1 MAKKKE
7 TEKKTKK
14 TSAKKSTAVA
24 SKKTPAKKTPAK
36 KSSKEASMS
45 EIMHQ
50 DEHLDVQAAGLMLD
64 MLDEELDAGEKKFG
78 ISSTL
83 LDPNEP
89 KISTGLL
96 ALDLI
101 LFGGLRSGG
110 WYTVFGGEQSAK
122 STLITWLSAA
132 MIKIGFHKQGR
143 GAWFDCEGSSDPV
156 YINNIMQNM
165 GITKKDATDIF
176 GVRDPETGEYL
187 KKPLIRFYQEDNG
200 EVVFDMLNKFKRSL
214 PTIEKQGKEYYYILD
229 NTNPNKARF
238 KGMYDTKYLTKHN
251 KLKIPG
257 APSTPQAIVLMDSY
271 VAMLPEGLDKD
282 DANGSM
288 AIQARMFSD
297 GIKRVK
303 GGMRK
308 KRMIVFGVNQLRLRP
323 AVMNQNPEYEPGGE
337 ALKFFCM
344 KHDTRLFTERGLITA
359 EDYSL
364 GDHVS
369 VLGESGIEQ
378 PTIFKSMGYSQ
389 IRGIKTQLGNKIEGK
404 PNHRVYALRESG
416 TDPEWLA
423 LKDIS
428 TGNNTYVPVKYG
440 ADVWARDVPVF
451 DFEFTSSKNND
462 TCTAKLPKKLTKKF
476 ALLLGMLSGDGH
488 VDGTGI
494 FHFVTG
500 DSDSMDAFVDA
511 YYRTFGG
518 DDYQTVYDQYVK
530 RNGNKLEFRLYSRH
544 ISDFLVS
551 LGVTGYSR
559 TKKVPHC
566 IRTAPRQYVVQFLR
580 GLFDADGCI
589 GKSKN
594 CLSTVSKDLAEDVQL
609 LLLNMG
615 IITRIE
621 TRRMN
626 YHHSKDLDI
635 SYNVHMIGHSLNS
648 FIDQIGVVSQR
659 KTDNLFYVNPA
670 PSAMNPE
677 YLSFNVFRW
686 RQTTGKIHDMLTS
699 LYGENELIKIEDLRK
714 ELVDFESEIPSFRT
728 KQERDAQQAHVN
740 RIRNFLDYTQS
751 NNLLWVKVTE
761 SYEGEMAMTYD
772 GNMPDTHTFV
782 TNGIV
787 SHNSD
792 VRLRAVARAHSG
804 APWSWDG
811 LNSQM
816 IQEESKT
823 GEGKDTYRFINITTQ
838 KNKLGGTPS
847 QQTWLRLWVADE
859 NGQARG
865 FCPVF
870 DTFYYMYALGLVSG
884 TKNNM
889 KFHSSVPLHGAKK
902 CSWNK
907 FKRLVLGTN
916 AEIKEV
922 CEELGLEKAG
932 NIRKWCFTH
941 IQKAGMKR
949 YRDVLAGKT
958 SKDDSDDDE

>member
-14 TSAKKSTAVA
+14 TTAKKSTAVA
-24 SKKTPAKKTPAK
+24 SNTKKVAAKKAPAKKKA
-36 KSSKEASMS
+36 SKEEASMA

-337 ALKFFCM
+337 ALKFF
-344 KHDTRLFTERGLITA
+344 
-359 EDYSL
+359 
-364 GDHVS
+364 
-369 VLGESGIEQ
+369 
-378 PTIFKSMGYSQ
+378 
-389 IRGIKTQLGNKIEGK
+389 
-404 PNHRVYALRESG
+404 
-416 TDPEWLA
+416 
-423 LKDIS
+423 
-428 TGNNTYVPVKYG
+428 
-440 ADVWARDVPVF
+440 
-451 DFEFTSSKNND
+451 
-462 TCTAKLPKKLTKKF
+462 
-476 ALLLGMLSGDGH
+476 
-488 VDGTGI
+488 
-494 FHFVTG
+494 
-500 DSDSMDAFVDA
+500 
-511 YYRTFGG
+511 
-518 DDYQTVYDQYVK
+518 
-530 RNGNKLEFRLYSRH
+530 
-544 ISDFLVS
+544 
-551 LGVTGYSR
+551 
-559 TKKVPHC
+559 
-566 IRTAPRQYVVQFLR
+566 
-580 GLFDADGCI
+580 
-589 GKSKN
+589 
-594 CLSTVSKDLAEDVQL
+594 
-609 LLLNMG
+609 
-615 IITRIE
+615 
-621 TRRMN
+621 
-626 YHHSKDLDI
+626 
-635 SYNVHMIGHSLNS
+635 
-648 FIDQIGVVSQR
+648 
-659 KTDNLFYVNPA
+659 
-670 PSAMNPE
+670 
-677 YLSFNVFRW
+677 
-686 RQTTGKIHDMLTS
+686 
-699 LYGENELIKIEDLRK
+699 
-714 ELVDFESEIPSFRT
+714 
-728 KQERDAQQAHVN
+728 
-740 RIRNFLDYTQS
+740 
-751 NNLLWVKVTE
+751 
-761 SYEGEMAMTYD
+761 
-772 GNMPDTHTFV
+772 
-782 TNGIV
+782 
-787 SHNSD
+787 SD

-907 FKRLVLGTN
+907 FKKLVLGTN

>member
-7 TEKKTKK
+7 SETKTKK
-14 TSAKKSTAVA
+14 TAKKSTAVA
-24 SKKTPAKKTPAK
+24 SNTKKVAAKKTPAKKTPAK
-36 KSSKEASMS
+36 KTSAKKSSKEDSLADV
-45 EIMHQ
+45 MHQ
-50 DEHLDVQAAGLMLD
+50 DEHLDVKAAGLMLD

-96 ALDLI
+96 SLDLI

-200 EVVFDMLNKFKRSL
+200 QVVFDMLNKFKRSL

-229 NTNPNKARF
+229 NTNPNKAKF
-238 KGMYDTKYLTKHN
+238 KGMYDVKYLTKHN

-257 APSTPQAIVLMDSY
+257 APATPQAIVLMDSY

-337 ALKFFCM
+337 ALKFF
-344 KHDTRLFTERGLITA
+344 
-359 EDYSL
+359 
-364 GDHVS
+364 
-369 VLGESGIEQ
+369 
-378 PTIFKSMGYSQ
+378 
-389 IRGIKTQLGNKIEGK
+389 
-404 PNHRVYALRESG
+404 
-416 TDPEWLA
+416 
-423 LKDIS
+423 
-428 TGNNTYVPVKYG
+428 
-440 ADVWARDVPVF
+440 
-451 DFEFTSSKNND
+451 
-462 TCTAKLPKKLTKKF
+462 
-476 ALLLGMLSGDGH
+476 
-488 VDGTGI
+488 
-494 FHFVTG
+494 
-500 DSDSMDAFVDA
+500 
-511 YYRTFGG
+511 
-518 DDYQTVYDQYVK
+518 
-530 RNGNKLEFRLYSRH
+530 
-544 ISDFLVS
+544 
-551 LGVTGYSR
+551 
-559 TKKVPHC
+559 
-566 IRTAPRQYVVQFLR
+566 
-580 GLFDADGCI
+580 
-589 GKSKN
+589 
-594 CLSTVSKDLAEDVQL
+594 
-609 LLLNMG
+609 
-615 IITRIE
+615 
-621 TRRMN
+621 
-626 YHHSKDLDI
+626 
-635 SYNVHMIGHSLNS
+635 
-648 FIDQIGVVSQR
+648 
-659 KTDNLFYVNPA
+659 
-670 PSAMNPE
+670 
-677 YLSFNVFRW
+677 
-686 RQTTGKIHDMLTS
+686 
-699 LYGENELIKIEDLRK
+699 
-714 ELVDFESEIPSFRT
+714 
-728 KQERDAQQAHVN
+728 
-740 RIRNFLDYTQS
+740 
-751 NNLLWVKVTE
+751 
-761 SYEGEMAMTYD
+761 
-772 GNMPDTHTFV
+772 
-782 TNGIV
+782 
-787 SHNSD
+787 SD

-811 LNSQM
+811 LNSQI

-859 NGQARG
+859 HGQARG

-870 DTFYYMYALGLVSG
+870 DTFYYLYSLGLVSG

-949 YRDVLAGKT
+949 YRDVLAGKASDDDE
-958 SKDDSDDDE
+958 SKDDSE

>member
-1 MAKKKE
+1 MAKAKD
-7 TEKKTKK
+7 TDKKTKK
-14 TSAKKSTAVA
+14 TAD
-24 SKKTPAKKTPAK
+24 KKTADKKTKKAPAKKAPAK
-36 KSSKEASMS
+36 KAKKDKEPSMA

-50 DEHLDVQAAGLMLD
+50 DDSLDLKAAGLMLD

-96 ALDLI
+96 SLDLI
-101 LFGGLRSGG
+101 LFGGLRAGG

-165 GITKKDATDIF
+165 GITKKDASDIF
-176 GVRDPETGEYL
+176 GVRDPETGAYL

-214 PTIEKQGKEYYYILD
+214 PTVDKQGKEYFYILE

-238 KGMYDTKYLTKHN
+238 KGLYCPKYLTKHN

-257 APSTPQAIVLMDSY
+257 APSTPQAIVLLDSY
-271 VAMLPEGLDKD
+271 VAMLPAGLDKD

-337 ALKFFCM
+337 ALKFF
-344 KHDTRLFTERGLITA
+344 
-359 EDYSL
+359 
-364 GDHVS
+364 
-369 VLGESGIEQ
+369 
-378 PTIFKSMGYSQ
+378 
-389 IRGIKTQLGNKIEGK
+389 
-404 PNHRVYALRESG
+404 
-416 TDPEWLA
+416 
-423 LKDIS
+423 
-428 TGNNTYVPVKYG
+428 
-440 ADVWARDVPVF
+440 
-451 DFEFTSSKNND
+451 
-462 TCTAKLPKKLTKKF
+462 
-476 ALLLGMLSGDGH
+476 
-488 VDGTGI
+488 
-494 FHFVTG
+494 
-500 DSDSMDAFVDA
+500 
-511 YYRTFGG
+511 
-518 DDYQTVYDQYVK
+518 
-530 RNGNKLEFRLYSRH
+530 
-544 ISDFLVS
+544 
-551 LGVTGYSR
+551 
-559 TKKVPHC
+559 
-566 IRTAPRQYVVQFLR
+566 
-580 GLFDADGCI
+580 
-589 GKSKN
+589 
-594 CLSTVSKDLAEDVQL
+594 
-609 LLLNMG
+609 
-615 IITRIE
+615 
-621 TRRMN
+621 
-626 YHHSKDLDI
+626 
-635 SYNVHMIGHSLNS
+635 
-648 FIDQIGVVSQR
+648 
-659 KTDNLFYVNPA
+659 
-670 PSAMNPE
+670 
-677 YLSFNVFRW
+677 
-686 RQTTGKIHDMLTS
+686 
-699 LYGENELIKIEDLRK
+699 
-714 ELVDFESEIPSFRT
+714 
-728 KQERDAQQAHVN
+728 
-740 RIRNFLDYTQS
+740 
-751 NNLLWVKVTE
+751 
-761 SYEGEMAMTYD
+761 
-772 GNMPDTHTFV
+772 
-782 TNGIV
+782 
-787 SHNSD
+787 SD

-804 APWSWDG
+804 APWSWEG

-816 IQEESKT
+816 IQEPSASGDGNDK
-823 GEGKDTYRFINITTQ
+823 YRFINITTQ

-870 DTFYYMYALGLVSG
+870 DTFYYLYALGLVGG

-907 FKRLVLGTN
+907 FKKLVLGTN
-916 AEIKEV
+916 ADIKEV

-941 IQKAGMKR
+941 IQKAGMTR
-949 YRDVLAGKT
+949 YRDVLSGKAT
-958 SKDDSDDDE
+958 QGDPDDSGDDD